1 MAMPPLQGCDWHF
14 TAVRRDNG
22 RAQHTTGR
30 ESGVGEYQTQ
40 DGESFMSTLLPGPA
54 KRRWR
59 RLQ

>member
-1 MAMPPLQGCDWHF
+1 MQGCDWHF